1 MLINGFEHYPVCK
14 NLTGHLCGKMGRGKN
29 LQMEEELFLFHSF
42 WVKLP
47 EITHL
52 KSVSF
57 VYFVWTHFSLR
68 LQFDLEHA
76 PASS

>member
-1 MLINGFEHYPVCK
+1 MLKNGFEQYPVCK
-14 NLTGHLCGKMGRGKN
+14 NLTGPLCGKMGRGGRIYKWYKN
-29 LQMEEELFLFHSF
+29 YSCFI
-42 WVKLP
+42 VKLP

-68 LQFDLEHA
+68 LQFDLEHV
-76 PASS
+76 PASSYK